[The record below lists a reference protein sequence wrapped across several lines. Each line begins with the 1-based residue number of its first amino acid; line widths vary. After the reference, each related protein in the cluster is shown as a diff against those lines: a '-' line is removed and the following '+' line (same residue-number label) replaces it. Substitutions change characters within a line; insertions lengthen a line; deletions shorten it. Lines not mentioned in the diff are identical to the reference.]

1 MNELEKKALA
11 VFMYAVLNTLYPN
24 FTEYPFDEIER
35 VYETY
40 GDESEE
46 FAKFPEYQVRAFL
59 MKRSIEVI
67 RGERRFI

>member
-11 VFMYAVLNTLYPN
+11 AFMHAGLNTLYPD

-35 VYETY
+35 VYKSY

-46 FAKFPEYQVRAFL
+46 FAKLPEYQVRAFF
-59 MKRSIEVI
+59 MKRSIDVI
-67 RGERRFI
+67 SGERRFI